1 MKIKDLSELL
11 NGYAFKSS
19 NYINTGHRI
28 IRITNV
34 QSGYL
39 EDEKPVF
46 YAQDDKLNKY
56 ELKENDILI
65 SLTGNVGRCA
75 MITNDFLPAYLN
87 QRVCCLRVDTKKVLP
102 KFLFYLLNSKK
113 FEFDCINSSQGIAQ
127 LNMSTEWLKEYNL
140 DIPSIEE
147 QRKIINVFDKVYKN
161 IEIRKKQINSF
172 DYLIK
177 SQFVEM
183 FGNKQD
189 GFKYNLIEFNECTD
203 SMLKGPF
210 GSDIKKSLY
219 VPKSDDTYK
228 VYIQINAI
236 QQDESLGNYYI
247 SKEYFDSKMHKFELK
262 PKDYI
267 VTCDG
272 TLGKLLRLDNEMERG
287 IISASLLKITLNN
300 KINYKYFEELWKQY
314 MLGELSHDIRNACLT
329 HLPSAKIIGLLM
341 IPLPPIDIQNK
352 YAAIVE
358 QIDKQKFVC
367 KKIRQLLCKIIILC

>member
-183 FGNKQD
+183 FGNPVLNEKD
-189 GFKYNLIEFNECTD
+189 FDKRRLFDKCDIVTGNTPSRKIDDYYGDYIEWIKSDNIIDNSTYLTLAKEFLSEQGLEVGRYVDKDCILMTCIAGSLNSIGNVAITDRKVSFNQQINGIIPREND
-203 SMLKGPF
+203 VYFMYEQFVLSKDYLHSPVNMSLKGIL
-210 GSDIKKSLY
+210 SKN
-219 VPKSDDTYK
+219 
-228 VYIQINAI
+228 Q
-236 QQDESLGNYYI
+236 LGNLEFI
-247 SKEYFDSKMHKFELK
+247 F
-262 PKDYI
+262 
-267 VTCDG
+267 
-272 TLGKLLRLDNEMERG
+272 
-287 IISASLLKITLNN
+287 
-300 KINYKYFEELWKQY
+300 
-314 MLGELSHDIRNACLT
+314 
-329 HLPSAKIIGLLM
+329 
-341 IPLPPIDIQNK
+341 PPIELQK
-352 YAAIVE
+352 QFGKFYKQVA
-358 QIDKQKFVC
+358 KQKFEFE
-367 KKIRQLLCKIIILC
+367 KQLEKLKELQSALMQEYFG

>member
-1 MKIKDLSELL
+1 MQYKLTDLCNPKQWKTLATNELIADGKYLVYGANGIIGKYDDYNHKEKTLMITCRGATCGNVHISEP
-11 NGYAFKSS
+11 YS
-19 NYINTGHRI
+19 YINGNAMCLDNLDTSKCDIKYLYFYLKNYDMKNVISGSAQPQ
-28 IRITNV
+28 ITIN
-34 QSGYL
+34 S
-39 EDEKPVF
+39 
-46 YAQDDKLNKY
+46 LNK
-56 ELKENDILI
+56 
-65 SLTGNVGRCA
+65 V
-75 MITNDFLPAYLN
+75 MI
-87 QRVCCLRVDTKKVLP
+87 KVLP
-102 KFLFYLLNSKK
+102 LS
-113 FEFDCINSSQGIAQ
+113 
-127 LNMSTEWLKEYNL
+127 
-140 DIPSIEE
+140 E
-147 QRKIINVFDKVYKN
+147 QKN
-161 IEIRKKQINSF
+161 IVKLFEKIENGILIKKNEILKLDEI
-172 DYLIK
+172 IK

-189 GFKYNLIEFNECTD
+189 GFKYNLIEFNKCTD

-247 SKEYFDSKMHKFELK
+247 SKEYFDSKMYKFELK

-352 YAAIVE
+352 YATIVE
-358 QIDKQKFVC
+358 QIDKQKFEFE
-367 KKIRQLLCKIIILC
+367 KQLEKLKELQSALMQEYFG